1 MIASELDTLIEDHNN
16 LQDKINQKI
25 QCNNSNNSLFIQI
38 DEWQRTTIEKV
49 KQVAEQARQQVI
61 KLLDSQTLEIKAEF
75 DKFSEELTRLKATKN
90 VVEENLKQLK
100 QTVCQLD
107 QNIQRVSY
115 ASDIELHME
124 KTKEIPWHTLIY
136 AEQKLNDI
144 KKQEFQPQVKE
155 QKQTPASSYQLKRTC
170 NGHACTICDNC
181 CDWYCN
187 KDYYAKRSS
196 ATCNRDYVS
205 ELFLDDA
212 PNSIYD
218 DTLYSD
224 NDDSLYHGRNAICHC
239 EDNI

>member
-75 DKFSEELTRLKATKN
+75 DKLSEELTRLKATKN
-90 VVEENLKQLK
+90 LVEEKLKQLK

-181 CDWYCN
+181 CDWNYN
-187 KDYYAKRSS
+187 KDYYAMRSS

>member
-1 MIASELDTLIEDHNN
+1 MIASELDTLIKDHNN

-61 KLLDSQTLEIKAEF
+61 KLLYSQTLEIKAEF

-124 KTKEIPWHTLIY
+124 KTNEIAWRNLIY

-144 KKQEFQPQVKE
+144 KKQEVQPQIKG
-155 QKQTPASSYQLKRTC
+155 KFIS
-170 NGHACTICDNC
+170 
-181 CDWYCN
+181 
-187 KDYYAKRSS
+187 RSFS
-196 ATCNRDYVS
+196 VILRS
-205 ELFLDDA
+205 
-212 PNSIYD
+212 
-218 DTLYSD
+218 
-224 NDDSLYHGRNAICHC
+224 R
-239 EDNI
+239 